1 MDVKEDG
8 QKTALNM
15 LLPVVLH
22 QANRTNT
29 LGQQEI
35 VEGTEE
41 SSGSTIMNI
50 TRWLANNWRSNYNT
64 DQLLLLLMLIHGL
77 T

>member
-50 TRWLANNWRSNYNT
+50 TR
-64 DQLLLLLMLIHGL
+64 
-77 T
+77 